1 MTNEPKNVP
10 ELRFP
15 EFEEEWVEKKLGE
28 IGEFCKSYSF
38 SRAKEGN
45 GKVKHIHYGDI
56 HSKFESVLSSDKD
69 IPNIDENKEMEFI
82 QKGDLVFADASE
94 DYKDLG
100 RAIMINFEP
109 NFIVSGLHT
118 HLFRPF
124 NINLSSFF
132 IQFTKTNQYH
142 HFIQK
147 EGNGISVLGI
157 SKKNL
162 GKLNLYI
169 PYSSE
174 EQQKIGNFFSKLDDQ
189 IELEERKLEL
199 LEQQKK
205 GYMQKIFSQE
215 LRFKDENGDDYPE
228 WESKKIKE
236 LFNIIDGDRGKNY
249 PSEKDFCY
257 KGHTLFLDTGNV
269 TKKGFSFY
277 TNRFI
282 DKEKDDMLRNG
293 KLELNDFVITSRG
306 TLGNIGFYDQNI
318 HYKYPNIRINSAM
331 LILRPLNI
339 KFDNQYLYFLLK
351 DDAIAM
357 FMKQYRVGSAQP
369 HITKK
374 DFGNMKTN
382 VITNINEQRKIAQF
396 LTIIDKLV
404 IKQCNKVR
412 LLKQRKQGLLQ
423 KMFI

>member
-1 MTNEPKNVP
+1 MTNEQKNVP

-124 NINLSSFF
+124 SINLSSFL

-142 HFIQK
+142 HFMKK

-169 PYSSE
+169 PYSIE
-174 EQQKIGNFFSKLDDQ
+174 EQQKIGDFFSKLDRQ

-215 LRFKDENGDDYPE
+215 LRFKDENGNEYPE
-228 WESKKIKE
+228 WEIKKLSDIAEIIGGGTPSTKE
-236 LFNIIDGDRGKNY
+236 SEYWEGNINWFTPVEIGDKAFVSSSQRKI
-249 PSEKDFCY
+249 
-257 KGHTLFLDTGNV
+257 
-269 TKKGFSFY
+269 TKKGLQKSSSKILPIGTVLF
-277 TNRFI
+277 
-282 DKEKDDMLRNG
+282 
-293 KLELNDFVITSRG
+293 TSRAGIGKTAILSEEG
-306 TLGNIGFYDQNI
+306 TTNQGFQSIVPKENKLNTYFIYSMTFILKRYAEKVGAGSTFSEVSRKQMEQISLLLPNFEEQQKIGEFFKKLDEEIKKQSN
-318 HYKYPNIRINSAM
+318 KIN
-331 LILRPLNI
+331 
-339 KFDNQYLYFLLK
+339 
-351 DDAIAM
+351 
-357 FMKQYRVGSAQP
+357 
-369 HITKK
+369 
-374 DFGNMKTN
+374 
-382 VITNINEQRKIAQF
+382 
-396 LTIIDKLV
+396 
-404 IKQCNKVR
+404 

-423 KMFI
+423 KMFV